1 MFEVLDRGAG
11 SLRPQDREAALAP
24 SMPVSTAR
32 GRPFDPDAPA
42 EHLFPTREWARLI
55 ARGWRREGEDA
66 VRGDHWGGLPSLRAA
81 IAAHLRAM
89 QGLDCTADHVMITGG
104 HDDALQLIV
113 RSLGL
118 SGEQV
123 WIEDPGYNGARHS
136 FDRLGM
142 KVRPVPVD
150 AEGLDVAAGRR
161 LAAGA
166 RLALVT
172 PSRQFPLGMPMSLPR
187 RLALIDWARESGA
200 IVIEDDYDSE
210 LRFSGRPMASLMGLD
225 QDRTVLAIGSLSKL
239 TFAGLRL
246 GYVVGSEALI
256 ARLITERARRGVP
269 VATSAQPALAAFIDN
284 GGFAKHLG
292 VLRRTL
298 ARRRAV
304 LIEAVQEHLGE
315 CVSIPQQEVG
325 MLLTVLLR
333 DAPEPAT
340 DIRIAALA
348 GKEGLHIET
357 ISEHAQAAAG
367 PQGFQL
373 GYAAGTNQCYGKGLR
388 RSRG

>member
-1 MFEVLDRGAG
+1 M
-11 SLRPQDREAALAP
+11 
-24 SMPVSTAR
+24 
-32 GRPFDPDAPA
+32 
-42 EHLFPTREWARLI
+42 
-55 ARGWRREGEDA
+55 
-66 VRGDHWGGLPSLRAA
+66 
-81 IAAHLRAM
+81 
-89 QGLDCTADHVMITGG
+89 
-104 HDDALQLIV
+104 
-113 RSLGL
+113 RSAGL

-246 GYVVGSEALI
+246 GYAVGSEALI
-256 ARLITERARRGVP
+256 ARLINERARRGVP

-298 ARRRAV
+298 AQRRAV

-315 CVSIPQQEVG
+315 RVSIPQQEVG
-325 MLLTVLLR
+325 MLLTVLLQ
-333 DAPEPAT
+333 DAEPAT
-340 DIRIAALA
+340 DVRIAALA

-357 ISEHAQAAAG
+357 ISEHAQGAAG

-373 GYAAGTNQCYGKGLR
+373 GYAAGDEPMLR
-388 RSRG
+388 QGIATLARLMRDAAGVRGTRHPQILAL